1 MGKILRPT
9 AWAWPTHTQAEAAI
23 IGKQQQTTMTSVT
36 DLLLEAIK
44 DPSATSGDLLSS
56 DGTTLTLQNEPFPAS
71 KPVTLDLPN
80 GKSVTYSLASVYL
93 QLCNPGVLQYRKAC
107 EAANVEDPVKVLDR
121 GVISEFFSA
130 ATSSSAAGGDEGGDD
145 DANKKTDAGG
155 DDAMDMSDDD
165 NKKDKSGGG
174 VQFRQDDDEMV
185 GEETTHKPKRSSSSS
200 DKKRPRSSS
209 HDKKRSPSAQKQ
221 HEESA
226 KKKKKVVASTPMT
239 NEQLL
244 DNLSTIV
251 GKREQTLAGKEGEKA
266 TDDNNDK
273 TVDSTTTTPDSRQ
286 VTPAATPLPSD
297 NEQDRDKEK
306 ELLMSCL
313 SLPKG
318 FDVNSPEIMSAIAS
332 DREATRKITSLE
344 IPVGDSSSIL
354 RAGAGGEVQV
364 VDKSSVDAS
373 GGNVAVKKRDFARVL
388 EIYQEVIQAEEKA
401 KRGGVSSSSSKRPEP
416 PALPNSSSKTVRV
429 SDSNPV
435 VKTPTKAVEGNPI
448 IVVPN
453 AMTSCITMINAGF
466 FFGKDAVYIPRD
478 QAMKRADAGKRGG
491 TIQVKHKLAPRL
503 GGAEITYDIIDNPA
517 TRLKKEEWSRVV
529 AVIAQGAAWQF
540 KGWKY
545 SDPVDLFSRAFGFYI
560 GLDGASVPEELRNW
574 NVKLGKVS
582 RDRRGQDNICLAS
595 FWNGLEEFIAV
606 HKQEYMK

>member
-1 MGKILRPT
+1 M
-9 AWAWPTHTQAEAAI
+9 A
-23 IGKQQQTTMTSVT
+23 SVT

-44 DPSATSGDLLSS
+44 GPSASSGELLSP
-56 DGTTLTLQNEPFPAS
+56 DGTSLTLQNTSYPAS
-71 KPVTLDLPN
+71 TPLTLDLPN

-107 EAANVEDPVKVLDR
+107 DAAKVEDPVKVLDR
-121 GVISEFFSA
+121 TAISEFFSA
-130 ATSSSAAGGDEGGDD
+130 AATEEGGDD
-145 DANKKTDAGG
+145 AKQPDNG
-155 DDAMDMSDDD
+155 DDGDAMDMSDDD
-165 NKKDKSGGG
+165 AKKDKSG
-174 VQFRQDDDEMV
+174 VQFRQV
-185 GEETTHKPKRSSSSS
+185 QVAGEEKHKPSKRSSSSS
-200 DKKRPRSSS
+200 DKKRSRSSS
-209 HDKKRSPSAQKQ
+209 QDKKRSSSSSSGQKQ
-221 HEESA
+221 QEESA
-226 KKKKKVVASTPMT
+226 KKKKKVAAATPMT

-251 GKREQTLAGKEGEKA
+251 GKREQTPAAAGKEGEKA
-266 TDDNNDK
+266 TDDSNNDK
-273 TVDSTTTTPDSRQ
+273 SADSTMSTPDSRQ

-297 NEQDRDKEK
+297 NEQDQDKQK

-313 SLPKG
+313 SLPEG
-318 FDVNSPEIMSAIAS
+318 FDVNSPEIMSAIQS

-364 VDKSSVDAS
+364 VEKSNVDAS
-373 GGNVAVKKRDFARVL
+373 GGGANVAVKKRDFARVL

-401 KRGGVSSSSSKRPEP
+401 KRGGSSSSSSKRSAPS
-416 PALPNSSSKTVRV
+416 ALPGSSSKTVRV
-429 SDSNPV
+429 AGSNSAG
-435 VKTPTKAVEGNPI
+435 KTPAKKVEGNPI

-478 QAMKRADAGKRGG
+478 QAMKRGDAGKRGG
-491 TIQVKHKLAPRL
+491 TIQVTHKLAPRL
-503 GGAEITYDIIDNPA
+503 GGAEITYDIIDNPT

-529 AVIAQGAAWQF
+529 AVLAQGASWQF
-540 KGWKY
+540 KGWQY

-560 GLDGASVPEELRNW
+560 GLDGASIPDELRNW

-582 RDRRGQDNICLAS
+582 RDRRGQDNVCLAS

>member
-1 MGKILRPT
+1 MI
-9 AWAWPTHTQAEAAI
+9 
-23 IGKQQQTTMTSVT
+23 TTMASVT

-44 DPSATSGDLLSS
+44 GPSTSSGELLSP
-56 DGTTLTLQNEPFPAS
+56 DGTSLTLQNTSYPAS
-71 KPVTLDLPN
+71 TPLTLDLPN

-107 EAANVEDPVKVLDR
+107 DAAKVEDPVKVLDR
-121 GVISEFFSA
+121 TAISEFFSA
-130 ATSSSAAGGDEGGDD
+130 AATEEGGDD
-145 DANKKTDAGG
+145 AKQQQQQP
-155 DDAMDMSDDD
+155 DAMDMSDDD
-165 NKKDKSGGG
+165 NKKDKSG
-174 VQFRQDDDEMV
+174 VQFRQV
-185 GEETTHKPKRSSSSS
+185 QVAGEEKHKPSKRSSSSS
-200 DKKRPRSSS
+200 DKKRSRSSS
-209 HDKKRSPSAQKQ
+209 QDKKRSSSSSGQKQ
-221 HEESA
+221 QEESA
-226 KKKKKVVASTPMT
+226 KKKKKVAAATPMT

-251 GKREQTLAGKEGEKA
+251 GKREQTPAAAAAGKEGEKA
-266 TDDNNDK
+266 TDDSNNDK
-273 TVDSTTTTPDSRQ
+273 SADSTMSTPDSRQ

-297 NEQDRDKEK
+297 NEQDQDKQK

-313 SLPKG
+313 SLPEG
-318 FDVNSPEIMSAIAS
+318 FDVNSPEIMSAIQS

-364 VDKSSVDAS
+364 VEKSSVDAS
-373 GGNVAVKKRDFARVL
+373 GGANVALKKRDFARVL

-401 KRGGVSSSSSKRPEP
+401 KRGGSSSSSKRSAPS
-416 PALPNSSSKTVRV
+416 ALPGSSSKTVRV
-429 SDSNPV
+429 AGSNSAG
-435 VKTPTKAVEGNPI
+435 KTPTKKVEGNPI

-491 TIQVKHKLAPRL
+491 TIQVTHKLAPRL
-503 GGAEITYDIIDNPA
+503 GGAEITYDIIDNPT

-529 AVIAQGAAWQF
+529 AVIAQGASWQF
-540 KGWKY
+540 KGWQY

-560 GLDGASVPEELRNW
+560 GLDGASIPDELRNW

-582 RDRRGQDNICLAS
+582 RDRRGQDNVCLAS